1 MVESI
6 TLIMLHEILT
16 YLLEHP
22 EHEPMPHRECRSL
35 MSKMVPVA
43 AEVSSVWMVTR
54 VSYQVKLC
62 QRRGTGWPAF
72 GPVLMKPLAQGDA
85 VVFIFSTASLSLCFC

>member
-1 MVESI
+1 
-6 TLIMLHEILT
+6 
-16 YLLEHP
+16 
-22 EHEPMPHRECRSL
+22 

-72 GPVLMKPLAQGDA
+72 GPVLMKP
-85 VVFIFSTASLSLCFC
+85 